1 MFGRGIIFGE
11 LDFSL
16 IAVFSYRIIIVP
28 IDFILRHS
36 ISEKN
41 QNHGPCKMTGKA
53 VFGHNLFSDLEP
65 EEFQE
70 QFLTGY
76 RGPQVDEHKDRSSF
90 VENASPRGVV
100 RRYKSEEMEPPHS
113 VSVHSSIQRKLDEH
127 IEQDASAHGANYD
140 DFKSKYYQY
149 KKKYANDCDWYVHLY
164 FGL

>member
-1 MFGRGIIFGE
+1 
-11 LDFSL
+11 
-16 IAVFSYRIIIVP
+16 
-28 IDFILRHS
+28 
-36 ISEKN
+36 
-41 QNHGPCKMTGKA
+41 MTGKA

-76 RGPQVDEHKDRSSF
+76 RGPRVDEHKDRSSF

-149 KKKYANDCDWYVHLY
+149 KKKYANDCDWYVHLHLDSSVLRTSLY
-164 FGL
+164 SHVSLLPCPLIEIQVGCLVYASMDLWLSVYWRDAGTSL